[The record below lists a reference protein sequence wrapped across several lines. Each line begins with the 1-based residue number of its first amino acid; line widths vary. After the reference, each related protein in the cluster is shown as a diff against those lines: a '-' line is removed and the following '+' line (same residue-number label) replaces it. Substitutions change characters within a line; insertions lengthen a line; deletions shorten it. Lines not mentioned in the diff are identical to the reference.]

1 MDMHDPS
8 LTPASEENKD
18 QNPTEAPANAADAV
32 APATSTDVHA
42 DPEAE
47 AEAEELMSESELD
60 AADTEESV
68 LEAAT
73 ALLEKDASEI
83 NADEIRRLR
92 QLFATV
98 HNTPSTDETESDQA
112 PAQSETQ
119 ILFEQTIEKLRAKK
133 AAHLAQLETQ
143 RAENLT
149 RKNDIIAQIIALA
162 DDTDNVNRTFPR
174 YRELQ
179 DEFNA
184 VGDVDPSEETGVWKR
199 FQEAREKYSDNL
211 KINKEL
217 RDYDF
222 KKNLEEKEALLAE
235 ARALDADEDIIGAY
249 RRLQDLHNKWRQ
261 IGPVAKE
268 LRDEIWNNFR
278 DASAQVNKRYQAFF
292 EARKAREAQNE
303 AAKTELC
310 AAAEAID
317 PESLKSFAA
326 WDQATNQI
334 KEIQDKW
341 RTLGFASKKM
351 NRVLFARFRAT
362 CDTFFAAKA
371 AYFRNTRDELN
382 NNLAAKQALVQQAEA
397 LKESTD
403 WRAATETF
411 VELQKKWK
419 TIGAIPKRYSDDLW
433 KQFTAACDLFF
444 ERKKKAGSGARQ
456 TEAAN
461 MRAKREIIG
470 RLSALVTDE
479 TAKDDAIAALR
490 KMQEEWKQIGHVPY
504 KEKDKLYEAYRS
516 AIDAVRNHF
525 DIAESKARRQ
535 RFEASVARIEGD
547 DDKIFREREKL
558 VRALENRRNDLRTYE
573 NNLGFLSA
581 KSRSGDSLL
590 RDLERRIERLKTDIS
605 ELEEKISLLDSKL
618 G

>member
-249 RRLQDLHNKWRQ
+249 RRLQDLHNKWSQ
-261 IGPVAKE
+261 IGPRSKE
-268 LRDEIWNNFR
+268 HR
-278 DASAQVNKRYQAFF
+278 
-292 EARKAREAQNE
+292 
-303 AAKTELC
+303 
-310 AAAEAID
+310 
-317 PESLKSFAA
+317 
-326 WDQATNQI
+326 
-334 KEIQDKW
+334 
-341 RTLGFASKKM
+341 
-351 NRVLFARFRAT
+351 
-362 CDTFFAAKA
+362 
-371 AYFRNTRDELN
+371 
-382 NNLAAKQALVQQAEA
+382 
-397 LKESTD
+397 
-403 WRAATETF
+403 
-411 VELQKKWK
+411 
-419 TIGAIPKRYSDDLW
+419 
-433 KQFTAACDLFF
+433 
-444 ERKKKAGSGARQ
+444 
-456 TEAAN
+456 
-461 MRAKREIIG
+461 
-470 RLSALVTDE
+470 
-479 TAKDDAIAALR
+479 
-490 KMQEEWKQIGHVPY
+490 
-504 KEKDKLYEAYRS
+504 
-516 AIDAVRNHF
+516 
-525 DIAESKARRQ
+525 
-535 RFEASVARIEGD
+535 
-547 DDKIFREREKL
+547 
-558 VRALENRRNDLRTYE
+558 
-573 NNLGFLSA
+573 
-581 KSRSGDSLL
+581 
-590 RDLERRIERLKTDIS
+590 
-605 ELEEKISLLDSKL
+605 
-618 G
+618 